1 MLKNIAA
8 SALVALCILAVSAS
22 AGAQGVIDGITGAAE
37 DIIDGAADAG
47 RDIADGLSAGTDDPN
62 NSSDVTSSDP
72 DNSDPDTSDPDTS
85 DPDASDP
92 DISDPDTSDSDSSD
106 SEPEDTSSDT
116 VISGANGSNPDTGIS
131 FGYVAGAAVL
141 GALGVA
147 VTVNKRRS

>member
-62 NSSDVTSSDP
+62 NSSDVTS
-72 DNSDPDTSDPDTS
+72 SDPDTSDPDTS

>member
-72 DNSDPDTSDPDTS
+72 DNSDPDTSDPD
-85 DPDASDP
+85 ASDP

>member
-72 DNSDPDTSDPDTS
+72 DSSDPDTS